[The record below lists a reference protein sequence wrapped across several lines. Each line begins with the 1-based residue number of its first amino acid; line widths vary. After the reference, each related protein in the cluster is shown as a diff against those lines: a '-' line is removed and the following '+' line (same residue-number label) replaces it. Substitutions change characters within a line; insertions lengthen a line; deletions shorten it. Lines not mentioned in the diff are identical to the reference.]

1 MDYNGNQS
9 GNGNS
14 ENVQQDWGQQ
24 NASQKPVVV
33 NELAHS
39 KDSLVAISLVLGILG
54 IVFCWVICVPIILC
68 AIGLVMGIVSIIRT
82 DQHRGLS
89 AAGIVTSAI
98 GLVLSIL
105 LHLLY
110 ILLS

>member
-33 NELAHS
+33 NEL
-39 KDSLVAISLVLGILG
+39 VLGILG

-68 AIGLVMGIVSIIRT
+68 VIGLVMGIVSIIRT